1 MQMAIK
7 KACQKEEPE
16 DKAKKLKSAQKAAKN
31 TELLP
36 CNLASFFSENERN

>member
-1 MQMAIK
+1 MQIAIK

-16 DKAKKLKSAQKAAKN
+16 DKAKKLKLSQKAAKN

-36 CNLASFFSENERN
+36 CDLAAFFAENERI